1 MTKNNKAQTAG
12 KESII
17 ERQEALRKESIARYI
32 DLYEKGLIS
41 KEDLE
46 SVLSE

>member
-1 MTKNNKAQTAG
+1 MAENK

-17 ERQEALRKESIARYI
+17 ERQESLHKENIARYI
-32 DLYEKGLIS
+32 DLYEKGQIS

-46 SVLSE
+46 AALTE